1 MGVTLEEIIT
11 GLYLGSDRD
20 VPQAKMREY
29 SRLACCKDGPDSHRS
44 MLGYTTLGAPK
55 DNFYY
60 AVKKGNVVALNL
72 IDVDDPAYI
81 PDAVI
86 DMGLKFIDH
95 ELKAG
100 RKILVHCNAGHS
112 RSPSIV
118 LAYLHAI
125 GELPQRLSRAEHVFK
140 TLYPPYD
147 PGKGMRARIRARWDS
162 LPTFF
167 KRKQDA

>member
-1 MGVTLEEIIT
+1 
-11 GLYLGSDRD
+11 
-20 VPQAKMREY
+20 
-29 SRLACCKDGPDSHRS
+29 
-44 MLGYTTLGAPK
+44 
-55 DNFYY
+55 
-60 AVKKGNVVALNL
+60 
-72 IDVDDPAYI
+72 
-81 PDAVI
+81 
-86 DMGLKFIDH
+86 MGLKFIDH

-100 RKILVHCNAGHS
+100 RKILVHCNAGQS